1 MSKKE
6 FKITSIFCIN
16 WLIRIGV
23 AGLFYAFTG
32 FMFGLIPAI
41 AVGTYKGIH
50 LDLSKSLSSIF
61 TILIFGGCI
70 CCLFGF
76 AITELSSKKKISN
89 KRYGITLVKFIL
101 FYACFVFADGYLE
114 KHGSSAALKLLSDL
128 FIYWGVG
135 LSFLLV
141 TKTILPNIYEW
152 YLMKHVLNKGYLGY
166 RTFNEPV
173 AHPNIFSDLDNVGED
188 VDYSKRIEVINK
200 RAIQEPY
207 VNIIKVDRLVHEIA
221 VSPNYQPYPDEVVH
235 LDLRV
240 TITKKKWTLYDFKL
254 ISLDIDKR
262 DALIMVGQRPVG
274 RKERKCPM

>member
-1 MSKKE
+1 M
-6 FKITSIFCIN
+6 
-16 WLIRIGV
+16 IGT
-23 AGLFYAFTG
+23 FST
-32 FMFGLIPAI
+32 
-41 AVGTYKGIH
+41 
-50 LDLSKSLSSIF
+50 
-61 TILIFGGCI
+61 
-70 CCLFGF
+70 
-76 AITELSSKKKISN
+76 
-89 KRYGITLVKFIL
+89 
-101 FYACFVFADGYLE
+101 DGYLE

-173 AHPNIFSDLDNVGED
+173 AHPNIFSDLDNEGED

-207 VNIIKVDRLVHEIA
+207 VDIIKVDRLVHEIA
-221 VSPNYQPYPDEVVH
+221 VSPNYQHYPDEVVH

-262 DALIMVGQRPVG
+262 NALIVVGQRPVD
-274 RKERKCPM
+274 RKERKYPM

>member
-1 MSKKE
+1 MEVRDEKT
-6 FKITSIFCIN
+6 KIA
-16 WLIRIGV
+16 V
-23 AGLFYAFTG
+23 VQYYAFTG
-32 FMFGLIPAI
+32 FMFGLIPAV

-61 TILIFGGCI
+61 TILIFGGCV
-70 CCLFGF
+70 CCLLGL

-89 KRYGITLVKFIL
+89 KRYGIALVKFIL
-101 FYACFVFADGYLE
+101 FYAFFVFADGYLE

-135 LSFLLV
+135 WSFLLV

-188 VDYSKRIEVINK
+188 IDYLKRIEVINK

-221 VSPNYQPYPDEVVH
+221 VSPNYQPYPFLQLLNCQVVH

-240 TITKKKWTLYDFKL
+240 TITKKKRTLYDFKL

-262 DALIMVGQRPVG
+262 DALIVVGQRPVD
-274 RKERKCPM
+274 RKERKYPM